1 MGHSGAYGGSTRQD
15 WTSAHQ
21 QLGDLPAGTGSDGSD
36 GDADASMAE
45 LWSTIADALVAD
57 DPSLEGPEA
66 TEDTY
71 PLADLLPPRPGGAGI
86 SSSEGG
92 GSGGG
97 PRGGS
102 ARGQTG
108 SSGRRGSGS
117 SRRVRQGAARGGAA
131 LGAAYAL
138 REGDASAL
146 AALGL
151 DLDDLRTLRPTRQC
165 VRILD
170 AVLGEGGHPD
180 DYALRRAVAAAIKE
194 VLQSD
199 QPPDEIDAVRGL
211 VANFV
216 LQIAL
221 VELESELTSGQVAPS
236 EAASRESRM
245 RRWVRS
251 RVRLVQFPTSGRLPI
266 ARFREAA
273 ARLAQEAIRI
283 LRAGL
288 QAT

>member
-1 MGHSGAYGGSTRQD
+1 MGHSGAYGGSTRQN

-21 QLGDLPAGTGSDGSD
+21 QLGDLPAKTGSDGSD
-36 GDADASMAE
+36 GDADPAVAE
-45 LWSTIADALVAD
+45 LWSTIADALVDD
-57 DPSLEGPEA
+57 DPSLAGPQA

-71 PLADLLPPRPGGAGI
+71 PLTDLLPRRPGVPGPSA
-86 SSSEGG
+86 GG
-92 GSGGG
+92 GGG
-97 PRGGS
+97 
-102 ARGQTG
+102 A
-108 SSGRRGSGS
+108 SGRRRGGTVRGETGSTGRRGAGS
-117 SRRVRQGAARGGAA
+117 SRSARQGAARGGAA

-138 REGDASAL
+138 REGDAGAL
-146 AALGL
+146 AAFGL
-151 DLDDLRTLRPTRQC
+151 DLEELRTLSPTRQC

-194 VLQSD
+194 VLQSV
-199 QPPDEIDAVRGL
+199 QPPDEVDALRGF

-221 VELESELTSGQVAPS
+221 VELEGELASGQVAPS

-245 RRWVRS
+245 RRWIRS
-251 RVRLVQFPTSGRLPI
+251 RVRLVPFPTSGRLPI

-273 ARLAQEAIRI
+273 AQLSQEAIRI
-283 LRAGL
+283 LRAGF
-288 QAT
+288 QTT